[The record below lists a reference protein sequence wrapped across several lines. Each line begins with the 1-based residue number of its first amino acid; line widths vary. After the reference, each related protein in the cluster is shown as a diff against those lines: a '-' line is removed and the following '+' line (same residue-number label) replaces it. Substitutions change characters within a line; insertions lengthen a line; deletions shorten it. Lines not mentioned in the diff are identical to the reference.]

1 MNQTQAAVLGGVLSV
16 SCAEDGAGS
25 DMPDIFCMHTN
36 ILLYTNFAK
45 FLV

>member
-1 MNQTQAAVLGGVLSV
+1 MNQTQAAVFGGVWGV
-16 SCAEDGAGS
+16 CCAEDGAGS
-25 DMPDIFCMHTN
+25 EMPDIFCMHTN

>member
-1 MNQTQAAVLGGVLSV
+1 
-16 SCAEDGAGS
+16 
-25 DMPDIFCMHTN
+25 MPHSSQFANSIIFCMHTN